1 MSEITLNTPGSI
13 ASELGES
20 EHRVRYIIRTRDIRP
35 TSRAGHIRVFSDSA
49 VDLIRSEIARIDAAR
64 SAL

>member
-1 MSEITLNTPGSI
+1 MSEIQLHTPGSI

-35 TSRAGHIRVFSDSA
+35 TSRAGHIRVFSAAA
-49 VDLIRSEIARIDAAR
+49 VDLIRSEIARIDSLKGGA
-64 SAL
+64 